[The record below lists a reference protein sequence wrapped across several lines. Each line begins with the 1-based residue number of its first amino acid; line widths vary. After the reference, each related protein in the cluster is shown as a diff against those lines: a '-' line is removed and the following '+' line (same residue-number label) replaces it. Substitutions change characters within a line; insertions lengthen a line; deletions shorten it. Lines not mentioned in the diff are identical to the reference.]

1 MKKILY
7 SAPLLALLVACDPA
21 CQEFDMDA
29 TLTAEQ
35 LTSALTIVPRNA
47 GNNNLTF
54 VTSPAQYIKVYDAE
68 TDEMVASGTMPTF
81 QVVPPA
87 REVSFYVTTVGQD
100 GSIVKSS
107 AKSLQVSEF
116 TDLPAIYNDL
126 FGDGAGGF
134 TAHTWV
140 WNDAVKCWGNGGY
153 LEHTAPNW
161 WTNDIN
167 QTDQEAIKRGLL
179 QDGKDG
185 WMKLGWWKCYVN
197 QEVFIEEQAIDKGL
211 PKDGKDGWMKLGL
224 SGVEMSRGDKGSIKV
239 NENKVKPGWDIGQMN
254 FKGTYPLLG
263 IQPNGG
269 NAPQYEYHILQAD
282 GTNLTLCA
290 PEPGAGDWGT
300 AWFWVFKKK

>member
-68 TDEMVASGTMPTF
+68 TDEMVASGMMPTF

-185 WMKLGWWKCYVN
+185 WMKLG
-197 QEVFIEEQAIDKGL
+197 
-211 PKDGKDGWMKLGL
+211 L

-254 FKGTYPLLG
+254 FKGIYPLLG

>member
-140 WNDAVKCWGNGGY
+140 WNDEVACWGNGGY

-179 QDGKDG
+179 Q
-185 WMKLGWWKCYVN
+185 
-197 QEVFIEEQAIDKGL
+197 
-211 PKDGKDGWMKLGL
+211 DGKDGWMKLGL

>member
-185 WMKLGWWKCYVN
+185 WMKLG
-197 QEVFIEEQAIDKGL
+197 
-211 PKDGKDGWMKLGL
+211 L

-254 FKGTYPLLG
+254 FKGTYPLIG

>member
-1 MKKILY
+1 
-7 SAPLLALLVACDPA
+7 
-21 CQEFDMDA
+21 MDA

-47 GNNNLTF
+47 GHNNLTF

-185 WMKLGWWKCYVN
+185 WMKLG
-197 QEVFIEEQAIDKGL
+197 
-211 PKDGKDGWMKLGL
+211 L

>member
-35 LTSALTIVPRNA
+35 LTSALTIVPKNA

-185 WMKLGWWKCYVN
+185 WMKLG
-197 QEVFIEEQAIDKGL
+197 
-211 PKDGKDGWMKLGL
+211 L

>member
-21 CQEFDMDA
+21 CQEFDIDA

-35 LTSALTIVPRNA
+35 LTSALTIVPKNA

-185 WMKLGWWKCYVN
+185 WMKLG
-197 QEVFIEEQAIDKGL
+197 
-211 PKDGKDGWMKLGL
+211 L

>member
-87 REVSFYVTTVGQD
+87 REVSFYVTTMGQD

-107 AKSLQVSEF
+107 AKSIQVSEF

-179 QDGKDG
+179 Q
-185 WMKLGWWKCYVN
+185 
-197 QEVFIEEQAIDKGL
+197 
-211 PKDGKDGWMKLGL
+211 DGKDGWMKLGL

>member
-87 REVSFYVTTVGQD
+87 REVSLYVTTVGQD

-185 WMKLGWWKCYVN
+185 WMKLG
-197 QEVFIEEQAIDKGL
+197 
-211 PKDGKDGWMKLGL
+211 L

-300 AWFWVFKKK
+300 AWFWVFKKKYKPVIRFSKVNRL

>member
-1 MKKILY
+1 
-7 SAPLLALLVACDPA
+7 
-21 CQEFDMDA
+21 MDA

-167 QTDQEAIKRGLL
+167 ETDQ
-179 QDGKDG
+179 
-185 WMKLGWWKCYVN
+185 
-197 QEVFIEEQAIDKGL
+197 QAIDKGL

>member
-1 MKKILY
+1 
-7 SAPLLALLVACDPA
+7 
-21 CQEFDMDA
+21 MDA

-87 REVSFYVTTVGQD
+87 REVSFYVTTMGQD

-107 AKSLQVSEF
+107 AKSIQVSEF

-140 WNDAVKCWGNGGY
+140 WNDEVACWGNGGY
-153 LEHTAPNW
+153 LESTAP
-161 WTNDIN
+161 
-167 QTDQEAIKRGLL
+167 
-179 QDGKDG
+179 
-185 WMKLGWWKCYVN
+185 GWWKCYVN
-197 QEVFIEEQAIDKGL
+197 QEVFIEQQAIDKGL
-211 PKDGKDGWMKLGL
+211 PQDGKDGWMKLGL

>member
-167 QTDQEAIKRGLL
+167 ETDQ
-179 QDGKDG
+179 
-185 WMKLGWWKCYVN
+185 
-197 QEVFIEEQAIDKGL
+197 QAIQKGL
-211 PKDGKDGWMKLGL
+211 PQDGKDGWMKLGL

-263 IQPNGG
+263 IRPNVG

>member
-7 SAPLLALLVACDPA
+7 SAPLLALLVACDPV

-167 QTDQEAIKRGLL
+167 ETDQ
-179 QDGKDG
+179 
-185 WMKLGWWKCYVN
+185 
-197 QEVFIEEQAIDKGL
+197 QAIQKGL
-211 PKDGKDGWMKLGL
+211 PQDGKDGWMKLGL

>member
-1 MKKILY
+1 
-7 SAPLLALLVACDPA
+7 
-21 CQEFDMDA
+21 MDA

-35 LTSALTIVPRNA
+35 LTSALTIVPKNA

-185 WMKLGWWKCYVN
+185 WMKLG
-197 QEVFIEEQAIDKGL
+197 
-211 PKDGKDGWMKLGL
+211 L

-263 IQPNGG
+263 IQPNVG

>member
-7 SAPLLALLVACDPA
+7 SAPLLALLVACDPV

-35 LTSALTIVPRNA
+35 LTSALTIVPKNA

-140 WNDAVKCWGNGGY
+140 WNDEVACWGNGGY
-153 LEHTAPNW
+153 LENTAP
-161 WTNDIN
+161 
-167 QTDQEAIKRGLL
+167 
-179 QDGKDG
+179 
-185 WMKLGWWKCYVN
+185 GWWKCYVN
-197 QEVFIEEQAIDKGL
+197 QEVFIEEQAIEKGL
-211 PKDGKDGWMKLGL
+211 PQDGKDGWMKLGL

>member
-167 QTDQEAIKRGLL
+167 ETDQ
-179 QDGKDG
+179 
-185 WMKLGWWKCYVN
+185 
-197 QEVFIEEQAIDKGL
+197 QAIDKGL

>member
-7 SAPLLALLVACDPA
+7 SAPLLALLVACDPV

-185 WMKLGWWKCYVN
+185 WMKLG
-197 QEVFIEEQAIDKGL
+197 
-211 PKDGKDGWMKLGL
+211 L

>member
-179 QDGKDG
+179 QDGK
-185 WMKLGWWKCYVN
+185 N
-197 QEVFIEEQAIDKGL
+197 
-211 PKDGKDGWMKLGL
+211 GWMKLGL

>member
-179 QDGKDG
+179 QDGK
-185 WMKLGWWKCYVN
+185 
-197 QEVFIEEQAIDKGL
+197 E
-211 PKDGKDGWMKLGL
+211 GWMKLGL

>member
-185 WMKLGWWKCYVN
+185 WMKLG
-197 QEVFIEEQAIDKGL
+197 
-211 PKDGKDGWMKLGL
+211 L